1 MELTEEEYEAFK
13 NSVSSVY
20 DKYKPEI
27 GNDFYEY
34 VMNQIETYRK

>member
-20 DKYKPEI
+20 DKHKPEI
-27 GNDFYEY
+27 GNDF
-34 VMNQIETYRK
+34 MNTL